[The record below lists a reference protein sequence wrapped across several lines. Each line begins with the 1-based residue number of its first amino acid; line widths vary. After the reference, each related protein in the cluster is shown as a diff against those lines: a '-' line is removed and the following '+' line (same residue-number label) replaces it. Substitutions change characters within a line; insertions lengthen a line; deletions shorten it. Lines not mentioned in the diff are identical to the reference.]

1 MRNNNVLHSQ
11 VDALV
16 YYLYTRANYLNRKCC
31 SVNKTTHWKVRG
43 SQQTLRRIARHLAAM
58 PTRYHERVP
67 LVLAL
72 QDYLHC
78 LETSTADAAE
88 ETRISRPN
96 RRAAIERWKAEGE
109 LQILPGICASLP
121 DLVHLY
127 APPNI
132 FHALSPDGEV
142 LVPLFD
148 P

>member
-1 MRNNNVLHSQ
+1 MR
-11 VDALV
+11 A
-16 YYLYTRANYLNRKCC
+16 
-31 SVNKTTHWKVRG
+31 
-43 SQQTLRRIARHLAAM
+43 
-58 PTRYHERVP
+58 RYHQRVA

-88 ETRISRPN
+88 EISRPN
-96 RRAAIERWKAEGE
+96 RRGAIERWKAEGE
-109 LQILPGICASLP
+109 LQILPTICASLS
-121 DLVHLY
+121 DLVHRN